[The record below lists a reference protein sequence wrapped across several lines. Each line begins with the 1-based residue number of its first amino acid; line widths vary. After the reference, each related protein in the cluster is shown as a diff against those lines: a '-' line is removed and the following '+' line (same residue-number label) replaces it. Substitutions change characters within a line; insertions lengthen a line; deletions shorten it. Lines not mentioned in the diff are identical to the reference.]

1 MKNKKVFAGLAL
13 AAIALL
19 AAGCSTTAKSGED
32 AKAQTSSSKTTKHY
46 KEVDK
51 NKTPKTA
58 KKTAAKTNTES
69 KETQTST
76 QTGKQDQDSNQ
87 AVDNASLHEQI
98 AKDVVSRLGYPS
110 YFDQSDFSFEQT
122 NGVISV
128 RENHNS
134 EHMKAEHADPNVA
147 PTIAH
152 YQLENDQLYYLNFDG
167 TKTAVK

>member
-1 MKNKKVFAGLAL
+1 MKNKKVLAGLAL

-19 AAGCSTTAKSGED
+19 AAGCSTTAKSSEG
-32 AKAQTSSSKTTKHY
+32 AKAQTASGKTTKRY
-46 KEVDK
+46 KEVDN

-58 KKTAAKTNTES
+58 KKSAKTSAKSTE
-69 KETQTST
+69 KQNST
-76 QTGKQDQDSNQ
+76 QNDNKQDQDSNQ
-87 AVDNASLHEQI
+87 SVDNASLHEQI

-128 RENHNS
+128 RENHS
-134 EHMKAEHADPNVA
+134 SDHMKAEHADPNVA
-147 PTIAH
+147 PTVAH